1 MKTIYMITLLVLSS
15 LTTWGQEVEEPLGP
29 GPHDAQVREKINAA
43 RVAYITE
50 RLGLTPAEAEKFW
63 PLYREYSDKQR
74 SLKQQYNQARQQ
86 GKPAEE
92 LLDLEYTLKQENL
105 NLEKEYAGRLRQ
117 TISPEKLMNLR
128 GAEADFR
135 KMVMQQVQQRQM
147 NQQRREL
154 QKERIQ
160 QKQLQRNN

>member
-1 MKTIYMITLLVLSS
+1 MRKLYSITLLVLS
-15 LTTWGQEVEEPLGP
+15 TCFAWAQEPGEHQGP
-29 GPHDAQVREKINAA
+29 GPHDPAVREKINAA

-63 PLYREYSDKQR
+63 PLYREYSEKQR
-74 SLKQQYNQARQQ
+74 GLKHQYNQAKQQ

-92 LLDLEYTLKQENL
+92 LLDLEYKLKQENL
-105 NLEKEYAGRLRQ
+105 NLEKEYSGKLRQ

-128 GAEADFR
+128 GAEEDFR
-135 KMVMQQVQQRQM
+135 KMVMQQVQQRQL

-160 QKQLQRNN
+160 QKQQQRNN